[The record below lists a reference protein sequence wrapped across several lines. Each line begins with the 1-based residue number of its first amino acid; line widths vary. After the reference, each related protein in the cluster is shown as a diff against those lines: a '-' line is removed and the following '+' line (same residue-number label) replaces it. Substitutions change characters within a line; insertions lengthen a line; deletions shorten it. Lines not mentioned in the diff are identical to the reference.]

1 MSVNEITALEN
12 KVTLMQQYEAEAEA
26 FKAKADEIRD
36 GIKAQMTD
44 LGTDEITTPKY
55 VIRFISVLSNRF
67 DTKKF
72 KEDMGDEV
80 YTYYLKQ
87 VSSKRFTISQ

>member
-1 MSVNEITALEN
+1 MSINEITALEN

-55 VIRFISVLSNRF
+55 VIRFISILTNRF
-67 DTKKF
+67 DTKF
-72 KEDMGDEV
+72 FNDTATTEI